1 MDQTKNWTT
10 LLRSS
15 RNRQN
20 PPWKMRRQV
29 MQDELHQRKRTIT
42 AQHVRRLELKERPS
56 SLLASK
62 SLQPLHRLHGLA
74 RRPRPKTRQ
83 QRRFK
88 PSNGQNSGIVT
99 TANGHRATASG
110 IHHRSYE

>member
-20 PPWKMRRQV
+20 PTGKMRRQV

-42 AQHVRRLELKERPS
+42 AQHVRRLELKKRSS

-88 PSNGQNSGIVT
+88 PSNG
-99 TANGHRATASG
+99 
-110 IHHRSYE
+110 

>member
-1 MDQTKNWTT
+1 
-10 LLRSS
+10 
-15 RNRQN
+15 
-20 PPWKMRRQV
+20 MRRQV

-74 RRPRPKTRQ
+74 RRPRPKTWQ

-88 PSNGQNSGIVT
+88 PSDGQNSGIVT